1 MKMEQEPLAVLYA
14 RLKTSKAGLT
24 NEEAKRRLAEFGP
37 NEPARERRVSGFLQI
52 LRFFINPLVIILLI
66 ASAVSAAVGEL
77 INATIIGGM
86 VLLSVALNIIQTYRS
101 HRAVERLRAG
111 IVLTATACR
120 DGSWVEVPRRDL
132 VPGDV
137 IRLSAGDLVPAD
149 ARLIQAKDLH
159 VQEAALTGESLPVEK
174 EATEDS
180 AFASISRR
188 DEQPRIPR
196 HLDCKWKRNRASGRH
211 RWDHRIRRYCGST
224 CRTTSGNRFRT
235 RHTAVRFL
243 NHEDRCLPRV
253 VRFSS

>member
-14 RLKTSKAGLT
+14 KLETSEAGLT
-24 NEEAKRRLAEFGP
+24 QEEAERRLAESGP
-37 NEPARERRVSGFLQI
+37 NEPAQERRVSGLLQFV
-52 LRFFINPLVIILLI
+52 RFFANPLVIILLI

-77 INATIIGGM
+77 INASIIAGM
-86 VLLSVALNIIQTYRS
+86 VLLSVALNVIQTYRS

-120 DGSWVEVPRRDL
+120 DGSWVEIPRSDL
-132 VPGDV
+132 VPGDI

-174 EATEDS
+174 EAREVGDTPQSPVETS
-180 AFASISRR
+180 NLVYLGTSVV
-188 DEQPRIPR
+188 
-196 HLDCKWKRNRASGRH
+196 SGNATALVVATGGI
-211 RWDHRIRRYCGST
+211 HRIRRYRGST
-224 CRTTSGNRFRT
+224 CRTTSGNRVRT
-235 RHTAVRFL
+235 RHTAVRVL